1 MILIIII
8 IIVIIFTI
16 ILTMNGNKLVN
27 YSSFCF
33 FFFLDNM
40 TKSWYGDNF
49 DSLTVFR
56 LETDYP
62 SETGYP
68 LDNSGQIDS
77 TS

>member
-1 MILIIII
+1 MILIIIVI

-16 ILTMNGNKLVN
+16 ILTMNWNKLVN
-27 YSSFCF
+27 YSSFC